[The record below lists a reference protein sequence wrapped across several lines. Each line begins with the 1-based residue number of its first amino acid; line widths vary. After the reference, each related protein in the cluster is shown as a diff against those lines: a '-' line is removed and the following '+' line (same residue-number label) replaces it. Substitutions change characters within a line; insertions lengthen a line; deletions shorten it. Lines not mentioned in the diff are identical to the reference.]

1 MIYAMERSGT
11 VPAVFGHVH
20 PRFGIPRPAMWF
32 NLAVS
37 FIFLFFFRGWGK
49 LAAVISVATIIT
61 YLVVPISVMVLRR
74 TAPNLHRPL
83 RVPGLQFLAPL
94 AFVLATLMLFWAR
107 WPHTGEIM
115 LLLILPLPVYLYY
128 QGKAGW
134 PHFRRTLNA
143 SWWLLAYLLVITALS
158 WAGSKDFEGHDY
170 IGSGWDQVCV
180 AVAAL
185 VFYFLGLRS
194 GWRTPAIEAVE
205 RRAAPSGSPGG
216 TPGAP

>member
-11 VPAVFGHVH
+11 VPEVFGRVH
-20 PRFGIPRPAMWF
+20 PRYGIPRPAMWF

-61 YLVVPISVMVLRR
+61 YLVVPISVIVLRR
-74 TAPNLHRPL
+74 TAPDLHRPL
-83 RVPGLQFLAPL
+83 RVPGLPLLAPM

-128 QGKAGW
+128 QAKGDWRDFG
-134 PHFRRTLNA
+134 RQLRA
-143 SWWLLAYLLVITALS
+143 SWWLLAYLITITILS
-158 WAGSKDFEGHDY
+158 WAGSKEFEGHDY
-170 IGSGWDQVCV
+170 IHYGWDQLCV
-180 AVAAL
+180 ALTSLAC
-185 VFYFLGLRS
+185 YFWGIRS
-194 GWRTPAIEAVE
+194 GWRTPAVIAVE
-205 RRAAPSGSPGG
+205 KDAAERATVKS
-216 TPGAP
+216 